1 MSQRDRGGL
10 PKRAISIIL
19 TLTLL
24 FTTTVFPS
32 ARTEREIR
40 NEMQQIQRR
49 IDEQRTE
56 VTNLRAQQASQEAL
70 LPALDAEVQ
79 AVQEKINLIQVEV
92 NALTAQIDDLN
103 ARIRELNAG
112 IEESQEQID
121 LLYAE
126 TQERTEQIHA
136 MQELLM
142 QRLRQQ
148 YINGPVSNLQLL
160 LASEDLSGI
169 LTVTEFITR
178 QAESDAQL
186 REDLEDEMAHM
197 AVLQQQLRE
206 EQQRLQAQREQLQ
219 DDTFAVTQSLLRQRE
234 EQAVLDEEIQRINEI
249 RNEIQGIIN
258 SIGRNRRDVEEMIRR
273 EQNAMEQAQRDIN
286 AIINQ
291 RIQAGE
297 IGSVQNTG
305 QMVWP
310 FPHHGARITS
320 RFGAS
325 EPFRGGR
332 VHRGVDVSIANNWAP
347 NWTIHAALC
356 GVVAAFGFN
365 ASMGNYVVIYHGHFA
380 PANGRIQTV
389 YMHLRSFA
397 PGLRRDMPISA
408 GQHLGMMGNTG
419 NSTGPHLHF
428 QVDRFNADGSRTAL
442 NPMDFVSGA
451 PYLIN

>member
-1 MSQRDRGGL
+1 MKL
-10 PKRAISIIL
+10 KLKRSFALIL
-19 TLTLL
+19 AAALL
-24 FTTTVFPS
+24 FATAVLPS
-32 ARTEREIR
+32 ARTEAEIR
-40 NEMQQIQRR
+40 ADMQQIQQR
-49 IDEQRTE
+49 IDTQRAE
-56 VTNLRAQQASQEAL
+56 VNNLRAQQASQEAL

-92 NALTAQIDDLN
+92 NALTAQIEELN
-103 ARIRELNAG
+103 ARIRELNDG
-112 IEESQEQID
+112 IEESQAQIE
-121 LLYAE
+121 LMYTE
-126 TQERTEQIHA
+126 TQERTEQIQA

-160 LASEDLSGI
+160 LASDDLSGV

-178 QAESDAQL
+178 QAEADAQL
-186 REDLEDEMAHM
+186 REDLEAEMAHM
-197 AVLQQQLRE
+197 AILQQQLRA
-206 EQQRLQAQREQLQ
+206 EQQRLEEQREQLQ
-219 DDTFAVTQSLLRQRE
+219 TDTFAVTQALLRQRQ
-234 EQAVLDEEIQRINEI
+234 EQALLDEEIQHIDGVRAEI
-249 RNEIQGIIN
+249 RGIIDGLGRDRRDLEN
-258 SIGRNRRDVEEMIRR
+258 LIGREQRAYEE
-273 EQNAMEQAQRDIN
+273 AQREIN
-286 AIINQ
+286 QIINQ

-332 VHRGVDVSIANNWAP
+332 VHLGVDISIANNWAP

-365 ASMGNYVVIYHGHFA
+365 ASMGNFVVIYHGHFA

-397 PGLRRDMPISA
+397 PGMRRDMPVSA
-408 GQHLGMMGNTG
+408 GQHIGMMGNTG

-428 QVDRFNADGSRTAL
+428 QVDVFNADGSRRAV
-442 NPMDFVSGA
+442 NPMQFVSGA

>member
-1 MSQRDRGGL
+1 MKL
-10 PKRAISIIL
+10 KLKRSFSLIIAVVV
-19 TLTLL
+19 L
-24 FTTTVFPS
+24 FAAAVLPS
-32 ARTEREIR
+32 ARTEAEIR
-40 NEMQQIQRR
+40 ADMQQIQQR
-49 IDEQRTE
+49 IDAQRAE
-56 VTNLRAQQASQEAL
+56 VNQLRAQQASQQAL

-92 NALTAQIDDLN
+92 NALTAQIDELN
-103 ARIRELNAG
+103 ARIRELNTG
-112 IEESQEQID
+112 IEESQVQIE
-121 LLYAE
+121 LMYAE
-126 TQERTEQIHA
+126 TQERDEQIQA

-160 LASEDLSGI
+160 LASDDLSGV
-169 LTVTEFITR
+169 LTVTEFISR
-178 QAESDAQL
+178 QAEADAQL
-186 REDLEDEMAHM
+186 REDLEEEMAHM
-197 AVLQQQLRE
+197 AILQQQLRT
-206 EQQRLQAQREQLQ
+206 EQQHLEEQREQLQ
-219 DDTFAVTQSLLRQRE
+219 TDTFAVTQALLRQRQ
-234 EQAVLDEEIQRINEI
+234 EQSLLDEEIQRIDEV
-249 RNEIQGIIN
+249 RSEIQGIIN
-258 SIGRNRRDVEEMIRR
+258 AIGQDARRIETSISRGQGEYE
-273 EQNAMEQAQRDIN
+273 AAQREIN

-297 IGSVQNTG
+297 IGNVSNTG

-332 VHRGVDVSIANNWAP
+332 VHRGVDVSIANNWYP

-365 ASMGNYVVIYHGHFA
+365 SSMGNYVVIYHGHFG

-389 YMHLRSFA
+389 YMHLRTFA
-397 PGLRRDMPISA
+397 PELRRDMPISA
-408 GQHLGMMGNTG
+408 GQHIGMMGNTG

-428 QVDRFNADGSRTAL
+428 QVDRFNADGSRTAI
-442 NPMDFVSGA
+442 NPMQFVSGA